1 MNKILSKYI
10 PILFVFLSVL
20 FLLYVFYK
28 AEYLHHGSK
37 AYYYKIYY
45 IIGIISLFF
54 SFINFCLNKELKR
67 KTSIIILS
75 TIFSFYLIECF
86 LLISGLGKKE
96 IKTRADMQIRFKKDP
111 NFDTRSR
118 IEIYED
124 MKIKNRDIVLAVYPK
139 LFLRES
145 NQQFFQLS
153 GISNKK
159 TILCNEGGQYA
170 IYQSDRYGFNNPDKE
185 WDKKQVAFF
194 LVGDSFI
201 QGYCVNEKDTIGGNI
216 RKKNKVGAV
225 LSLGYGNNG
234 PLIIHAT
241 LREYLPLTN
250 TKKVLWFY
258 LESRGKNL
266 NKRLN
271 REINNFILQN
281 YLNNKEFSQNLP
293 LKQNDIDAKLK
304 KFLEK
309 EKLIEQQ
316 LYKSNPLL
324 RFIKLSFFRR
334 YTTEKISF
342 TPVSPVV
349 KGLEKLTEIISLSK
363 SFTQKQGAKFYFIY
377 IPHPSRYRMEEL
389 FDSKV
394 QVDLEKYIIAE
405 NNTPDFK
412 NYEKIIN
419 SVKNLDIPVI
429 DIYKELHLTLKDPVG
444 LYPFRLPGHY
454 NELGYKLIVETVLKK
469 IEEYDRLE

>member
-1 MNKILSKYI
+1 MNKIFAKYF
-10 PILFVFLSVL
+10 PIFFIFLSL
-20 FLLYVFYK
+20 CFLSFVVYK
-28 AEYLHHGSK
+28 SEYFHQGVK
-37 AYYYKIYY
+37 AQYYKIYY
-45 IIGIISLFF
+45 IIGISFLFF
-54 SFINFCLNKELKR
+54 SIVNFFLNEEVKIKI
-67 KTSIIILS
+67 SIIVLS
-75 TIFSFYLIECF
+75 TIFSLYLIEVF
-86 LLISGLGKKE
+86 LLVSGLGDKDDSADNQAKQIKIKKE
-96 IKTRADMQIRFKKDP
+96 P
-111 NFDTRSR
+111 NFDTRSLV
-118 IEIYED
+118 EVYED
-124 MKIKNRDIVLAVYPK
+124 MKTKNKNTVLAIYPNS
-139 LFLRES
+139 FLENT
-145 NQQFFQLS
+145 NQQLLQLS
-153 GISNKK
+153 GISNRK
-159 TILCNEGGQYA
+159 TILCNENGYYA
-170 IYQSDRYGFNNPDKE
+170 TYQSDRYGFNNPDSE

-309 EKLIEQQ
+309 EKSIEQQ

-334 YTTEKISF
+334 YTAEKISF

-377 IPHPSRYRMEEL
+377 LPNYKRY
-389 FDSKV
+389 FD
-394 QVDLEKYIIAE
+394 AN
-405 NNTPDFK
+405 NNTNDFK
-412 NYEKIIN
+412 NSEKIIN
-419 SVKNLDIPVI
+419 IVKNLYIPII
-429 DIYKELHLTLKDPVG
+429 DIYKELFLTLEDPTA
-444 LYPFRLPGHY
+444 LHPFRMPGHY
-454 NELGYKLIVETVLKK
+454 NELGYRLVAETILKK
-469 IEEYDRLE
+469 IDEYDKLKKE

>member
-124 MKIKNRDIVLAVYPK
+124 MKIKNRDIVLGVYPK

-185 WDKKQVAFF
+185 WDKKQVTFF
-194 LVGDSFI
+194 LVGSSFV
-201 QGYCVNEKDTIGGNI
+201 GGHCVNQKDTIGGNI
-216 RKKNKVGAV
+216 RKKIKEGAV

-234 PLIIHAT
+234 PLIKHAI
-241 LREYLPLTN
+241 LREYMPITN
-250 TKKVLWFY
+250 TKKVLWFMTEAEDKDSY
-258 LESRGKNL
+258 NRI
-266 NKRLN
+266 NK
-271 REINNFILQN
+271 EINNSILLN

-293 LKQNDIDAKLK
+293 SKQNNIDVKLK
-304 KFLEK
+304 KILQK
-309 EKLIEQQ
+309 EKLIYQQ
-316 LYKSNPLL
+316 LNKANPLL
-324 RFIKLSFFRR
+324 KFIKLSFFRR
-334 YTTEKISF
+334 YTTERISF
-342 TPVSPVV
+342 APVAS
-349 KGLEKLTEIISLSK
+349 
-363 SFTQKQGAKFYFIY
+363 
-377 IPHPSRYRMEEL
+377 
-389 FDSKV
+389 
-394 QVDLEKYIIAE
+394 VDE
-405 NNTPDFK
+405 
-412 NYEKIIN
+412 
-419 SVKNLDIPVI
+419 
-429 DIYKELHLTLKDPVG
+429 
-444 LYPFRLPGHY
+444 
-454 NELGYKLIVETVLKK
+454 
-469 IEEYDRLE
+469 RLEN

>member
-10 PILFVFLSVL
+10 PILFVFFSVL

-45 IIGIISLFF
+45 IIGVIFLFF
-54 SFINFCLNKELKR
+54 SIINFCLNKELKI

-75 TIFSFYLIECF
+75 TIFSIYLIEGF
-86 LLISGLGKKE
+86 LLVSGLGKIVVNRTVDLKN
-96 IKTRADMQIRFKKDP
+96 KQIRQIKLKKDP

-304 KFLEK
+304 KALQK
-309 EKLIEQQ
+309 ETLIEQQ
-316 LYKSNPLL
+316 FHKTNPLL
-324 RFIKLSFFRR
+324 RFIKLTSFRR
-334 YTTEKISF
+334 YTAERVFFASAV
-342 TPVSPVV
+342 PSVDG
-349 KGLEKLTEIISLSK
+349 GLEKIAEIISLSK

-377 IPHPSRYRMEEL
+377 LPNYKRY
-389 FDSKV
+389 FD
-394 QVDLEKYIIAE
+394 AN
-405 NNTPDFK
+405 NNTNDFK
-412 NYEKIIN
+412 NSEKIIN
-419 SVKNLDIPVI
+419 IVKNLDIPII
-429 DIYKELHLTLKDPVG
+429 DIYKELFLTLEDPTA
-444 LYPFRLPGHY
+444 LHPFRMPGHY
-454 NELGYKLIVETVLKK
+454 NELGYRLVAETILKK
-469 IEEYDRLE
+469 IDEYDKLKKE

>member
-185 WDKKQVAFF
+185 WDKKQVTFF
-194 LVGDSFI
+194 LVGGSFV
-201 QGYCVNEKDTIGGNI
+201 GGHCVNQKDTIGGNI
-216 RKKNKVGAV
+216 RKKIKEGAV

-234 PLIIHAT
+234 PLIKHAT
-241 LREYLPLTN
+241 LREYMPITN

-258 LESRGKNL
+258 TEAEDKNSY
-266 NKRLN
+266 NKIN
-271 REINNFILQN
+271 KEINNLILQN

-304 KFLEK
+304 KALQK
-309 EKLIEQQ
+309 ETLIEQQ
-316 LYKSNPLL
+316 FHKTNPLL

-334 YTTEKISF
+334 YTTERIFSVPSLDMDEILDKF
-342 TPVSPVV
+342 
-349 KGLEKLTEIISLSK
+349 TEIISLSK
-363 SFTQKQGAKFYFIY
+363 SFTQKRGAKFYFVY
-377 IPHPSRYRMEEL
+377 LPDTERYFEAN
-389 FDSKV
+389 K
-394 QVDLEKYIIAE
+394 
-405 NNTPDFK
+405 NTNDYN

-419 SVKNLDIPVI
+419 IVKKLDVPII
-429 DIYKELHLTLKDPVG
+429 DINKELHLTVEDPLA
-444 LYPFRLPGHY
+444 LYPFRMEGHY
-454 NELGYKLIVETVLKK
+454 NELGYRLVAETILKK
-469 IEEYDRLE
+469 IDEYDKLKKE

>member
-185 WDKKQVAFF
+185 WDKKQVTFF
-194 LVGDSFI
+194 LVGGSFV
-201 QGYCVNEKDTIGGNI
+201 GGHCVNQKDTIGGNI
-216 RKKNKVGAV
+216 RKKIKEGAV

-234 PLIIHAT
+234 PLIKHAT
-241 LREYLPLTN
+241 LREYMPITN

-258 LESRGKNL
+258 TEAEDKNSY
-266 NKRLN
+266 NKIN
-271 REINNFILQN
+271 KEINNLILQN

-304 KFLEK
+304 KALQK
-309 EKLIEQQ
+309 ETLIEQQ
-316 LYKSNPLL
+316 FHKTNPLL

-334 YTTEKISF
+334 YTTERIFSVPSLDMDEILDKF
-342 TPVSPVV
+342 
-349 KGLEKLTEIISLSK
+349 TEIISLSK
-363 SFTQKQGAKFYFIY
+363 SFTQKRGAKFYFVY
-377 IPHPSRYRMEEL
+377 LPDTERYFEAN
-389 FDSKV
+389 K
-394 QVDLEKYIIAE
+394 
-405 NNTPDFK
+405 NTNDYN

-419 SVKNLDIPVI
+419 IVKKLDVPII
-429 DIYKELHLTLKDPVG
+429 DINKELHLTVEDPLA
-444 LYPFRLPGHY
+444 LYPFRMPGHY
-454 NELGYKLIVETVLKK
+454 NELGYRLVAETILKK
-469 IEEYDRLE
+469 IDEYDKLKKE